1 VYTVKTYLGNTA
13 AKICGRFRKKVSNVL
28 ESITGQQWT
37 RTNEEMAMVQQPDF
51 ESCSASIDEDQR
63 NIGTFPDHGSLR
75 DGLVAKSRIA
85 HAALE
90 NLEMHWR

>member
-1 VYTVKTYLGNTA
+1 MK
-13 AKICGRFRKKVSNVL
+13 
-28 ESITGQQWT
+28 
-37 RTNEEMAMVQQPDF
+37 EMAMVQQADF

-63 NIGTFPDHGSLR
+63 NLGTFPDHGSLR

-85 HAALE
+85 QAALE